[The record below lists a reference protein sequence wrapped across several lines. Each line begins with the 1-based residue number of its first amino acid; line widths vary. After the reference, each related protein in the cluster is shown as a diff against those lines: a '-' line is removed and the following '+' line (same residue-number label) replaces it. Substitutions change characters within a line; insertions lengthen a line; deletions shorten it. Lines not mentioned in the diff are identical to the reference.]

1 MGEGGVCH
9 LLYLIWGGFTL
20 GSKTKETPK
29 SSMVKRKIVEPICLD
44 LINQSWGPKGR
55 SIKGCF
61 ELQVSGLG
69 PYYKPTL
76 RCMFDV
82 HISMYAIT

>member
-1 MGEGGVCH
+1 
-9 LLYLIWGGFTL
+9 
-20 GSKTKETPK
+20 
-29 SSMVKRKIVEPICLD
+29 MVKRKIVEPICLD